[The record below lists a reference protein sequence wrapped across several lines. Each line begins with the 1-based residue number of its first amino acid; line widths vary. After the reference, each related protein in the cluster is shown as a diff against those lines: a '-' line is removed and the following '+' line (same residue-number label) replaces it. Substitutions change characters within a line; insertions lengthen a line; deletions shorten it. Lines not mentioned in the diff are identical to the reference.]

1 MSIRR
6 RLAVVGVA
14 VTGVG
19 AMAVGARY
27 ARRRRCAARPEAPA
41 ETDRRAMQACECGL
55 QLRASGIGRHT
66 IVWAGDEAVL
76 DGRCPA
82 CGRELRPVDTTT
94 TS

>member
-6 RLAVVGVA
+6 RLAVLAVA
-14 VTGVG
+14 VAGVG

-27 ARRRRCAARPEAPA
+27 ARRGRGATGPEAPA
-41 ETDRRAMQACECGL
+41 GSDRRALQACECGL
-55 QLRASGIGRHT
+55 QLRVSGIGRHT

-82 CGRELRPVDTTT
+82 CGRELRPVDATT